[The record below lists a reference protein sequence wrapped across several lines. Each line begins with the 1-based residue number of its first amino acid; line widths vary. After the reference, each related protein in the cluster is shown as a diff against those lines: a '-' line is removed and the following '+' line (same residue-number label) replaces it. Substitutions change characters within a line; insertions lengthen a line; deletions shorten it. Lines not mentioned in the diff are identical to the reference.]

1 MNPQSIVDSL
11 KSDPEAIAALQRALF
26 ATESEWQ
33 NIAKAAR
40 SLKLDRKKLDSLIDA
55 GILKGALRD
64 VSDPLKAYRA
74 IQVNVTEA
82 DKILRDRAA

>member
-1 MNPQSIVDSL
+1 MNPQEIVNSL
-11 KSDPEAIAALQRALF
+11 ASDPEAIAALQRALF

-40 SLKLDRKKLDSLIDA
+40 SLGLDRKKLENLIDA
-55 GILKGALRD
+55 GVLKGALRD

-74 IQVNVTEA
+74 IQVNVPAA
-82 DKILRDRAA
+82 DKNLRERVA

>member
-1 MNPQSIVDSL
+1 MKPQALVDL
-11 KSDPEAIAALQRALF
+11 LQSDPEAMAALQRALS

-40 SLKLDRKKLDSLIDA
+40 SLGLDRKKLDSLIDA

-64 VSDPLKAYRA
+64 VTDPLKQYRA